1 MALESDLDWT
11 SVKFVFYDTGSN
23 AKNNLC
29 TLLKFIDQR
38 FVYFI
43 IMYIYKLY
51 LYLLCVLTNTYLIIF
66 FLFGLVKNVWANRT
80 LMRINS
86 VFILSH

>member
-1 MALESDLDWT
+1 MSEIDLDWA

-38 FVYFI
+38 FVLYF
-43 IMYIYKLY
+43 MLNY
-51 LYLLCVLTNTYLIIF
+51 L
-66 FLFGLVKNVWANRT
+66 
-80 LMRINS
+80 
-86 VFILSH
+86 FILKYKFLN